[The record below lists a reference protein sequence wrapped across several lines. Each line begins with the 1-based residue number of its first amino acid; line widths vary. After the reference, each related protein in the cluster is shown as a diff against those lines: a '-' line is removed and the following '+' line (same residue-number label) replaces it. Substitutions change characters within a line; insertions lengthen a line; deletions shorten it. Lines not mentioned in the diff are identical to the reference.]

1 MEEREVKRKKKRGEE
16 AGVQEVRWRVVEL
29 LYILSRFE

>member
-1 MEEREVKRKKKRGEE
+1 MKEREVKRKKKRGEE

-29 LYILSRFE
+29 YIL